1 MFPPSCK
8 PLSPTTSGF
17 HTRRS
22 SLQTFSKP
30 FRRRNRPYFLIENEK
45 KTQEYMFEFIIT
57 WGCGEKLNSKHSPGA
72 ARVTVGQARS
82 PASRPDGASFGSF
95 GGRGDKLIA
104 RLRLRVGAGVYK
116 ARRRSVLVECSGKQI
131 LKGGKRRRSV
141 CESQRTGGNH

>member
-1 MFPPSCK
+1 
-8 PLSPTTSGF
+8 
-17 HTRRS
+17 
-22 SLQTFSKP
+22 
-30 FRRRNRPYFLIENEK
+30 
-45 KTQEYMFEFIIT
+45 MFEFIIA

-131 LKGGKRRRSV
+131 LKGGREDEASASPSAQEEIIKANALHFFQPVSGKRPAQRCTEPKSARS
-141 CESQRTGGNH
+141 GA